1 MSRLKPAEPH
11 GLDPIRRMTYR
22 TARRTYG
29 RQLEPMQVLGHHR
42 PLLTGVG
49 VVSLAFER
57 YSRSV
62 DRRLK
67 HLAMLRTS
75 QLIGCE
81 WCLDFGSYLAQQ
93 AGLGEAKLRALSG
106 WRESELF
113 EPVERLVLEYTEGM
127 TRTPLDVSDELFA
140 RLHEHFDERQIIEL
154 TMSIALENLYSRCNW
169 ALGIE
174 GEGFAE
180 GMYCVAPERRVPLSG
195 AA

>member
-1 MSRLKPAEPH
+1 MSRLNPADPH
-11 GLDPIRRMTYR
+11 GLDLIRRMSFR
-22 TARRTYG
+22 AARRTYG
-29 RQLEPMQVLGHHR
+29 RQLEPMRVLAHHR

-49 VVSLAFER
+49 VASLAFER
-57 YSRSV
+57 YSRAV
-62 DRRLK
+62 DQSLK

-93 AGLGEAKLRALSG
+93 AGLPEQKLRALSG

-127 TRTPLDVSDELFA
+127 TRTPLSVPDDLFERLREL
-140 RLHEHFDERQIIEL
+140 FDERQIVEL

-174 GEGFAE
+174 GEGFSD
-180 GMYCVAPERRVPLSG
+180 GMYCVAPEPG
-195 AA
+195 APVAEAA